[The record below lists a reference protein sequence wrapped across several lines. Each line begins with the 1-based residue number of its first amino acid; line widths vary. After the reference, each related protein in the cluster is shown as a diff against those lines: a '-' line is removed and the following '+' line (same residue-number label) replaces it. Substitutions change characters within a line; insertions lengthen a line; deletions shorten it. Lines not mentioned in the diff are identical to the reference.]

1 MKLGLGLRRRL
12 CRWLAATL
20 LLVQWL
26 TSAYACQEGTPAP
39 VAEPPCHASQQHAD
53 PAQPA
58 LCKAHCEAGVKAPS
72 QVPAQDAPLPGPGWF
87 IVQDDSHLAALP
99 TLPATRPVPARAG
112 SPPGWPPLHL
122 TLQVLRN

>member
-1 MKLGLGLRRRL
+1 MKLGRPLRRRL
-12 CRWLAATL
+12 CSWLAATL

-26 TSAYACQEGTPAP
+26 TAAYACQQALPQA
-39 VAEPPCHASQQHAD
+39 VAEAPCHAAQQHVD

-72 QVPAQDAPLPGPGWF
+72 QVPAHDAPLPSPGWF
-87 IVQDDSHLAALP
+87 IVQDDSHLIALP
-99 TLPATRPVPARAG
+99 TLLAARPLLARAG